1 MKIAR
6 YSTKDE
12 VAYGI
17 VEGDMLRPIKGDLFG
32 DFSSTEDKLPLS
44 SVTLLAPVQPGKLVC
59 VGLNYKLHAEES
71 GVDIPE
77 DPMLFMCS
85 NSAIIAEGET
95 ILLDSSDARIDYE
108 AEIAIVIGKKTRNVP
123 RNEARSCIFGY
134 TICNDVSNRDYQ
146 KKDGQFTRAKSFDT
160 YKPLGPWIETELD
173 PDNAAIS
180 LRQNGEIRQQSNT
193 SDMIFSIDEIVAF
206 VSSIMTLNPGDVII
220 TGTPE
225 GVGPMKA
232 GDSIE
237 IEIEGIGKLANTVAN
252 A

>member
-6 YSTKDE
+6 YSHNDKI
-12 VAYGI
+12 AYGV
-17 VEGDMLRPIKGDLFG
+17 VEGDMLRPIEGDLFSE
-32 DFSSTEDKLPLS
+32 FSRTEDKLPLS
-44 SVTLLAPVQPGKLVC
+44 SVTILAPVQPGKLVC

-71 GVDIPE
+71 GVSIPE
-77 DPMLFMCS
+77 EPMLFMCS
-85 NSAIIAEGET
+85 NSAIIPDGGT

-108 AEIAIVIGKKTRNVP
+108 AEIAIIIGQKVRNVT
-123 RNEARSCIFGY
+123 RTEVRSCIFGY

-160 YKPLGPWIETELD
+160 YKPLGPWIETDLD
-173 PDNAAIS
+173 PDNVAIS
-180 LRQNGEIRQQSNT
+180 LRQNGKIRQQSNT

-206 VSSIMTLNPGDVII
+206 VSGIMTLYPEDVII

-237 IEIEGIGKLANTVAN
+237 IEIEGIGKLTNTVAN

>member
-6 YSTKDE
+6 YSHNDE
-12 VAYGI
+12 INYGI
-17 VEGDMLRPIKGDLFG
+17 VKGDILRPVKGDLFG
-32 DFSSTEDKLPLS
+32 DFSATGETMPLS
-44 SVTLLAPVQPGKLVC
+44 DVTLLTPVQPGKLVC

-71 GVDIPE
+71 GAAIPE
-77 DPMLFMCS
+77 EPMLFMCA
-85 NSAIIAEGET
+85 NSAVIPDGGT
-95 ILLDSSDARIDYE
+95 ILLDSAEARIDYE
-108 AEIAIVIGKKTRNVP
+108 AEIAVVIGRQVRHVP
-123 RNEARSCIFGY
+123 ETEARSCIFGY

-146 KKDGQFTRAKSFDT
+146 KTDGQFTRAKSFDT

-173 PDNAAIS
+173 PNNVAIS
-180 LRQNGEIRQQSNT
+180 LRQNGEVRQQSNT
-193 SDMIFSIDEIVAF
+193 SDMIFSIEKIVAY
-206 VSSIMTLNPGDVII
+206 VSGIMTLYPGDVII

-237 IEIEGIGKLANTVAN
+237 IEIEGIGKLANGVAN